1 MFNLREEN
9 AIYELNLLDGFWS
22 PDDYYGFLN
31 TFKYAKEQ
39 VLLDK
44 YTIVERD
51 RTRQLFNWLQCFEP
65 YEVKGELQSCGL
77 EVVEIWGDVSGKDYD
92 PEADEFAVVARSFK
106 GKWSASNFACSWRF
120 WLSRRLQSTH
130 RASLCSHL

>member
-1 MFNLREEN
+1 MFNLQEEN

-44 YTIVERD
+44 YTIAERD

-77 EVVEIWGDVSGKDYD
+77 EVVEIWGDVAGKDYD
-92 PEADEFAVVARSFK
+92 PEADEYAVVARSVK
-106 GKWSASNFACSWRF
+106 GK
-120 WLSRRLQSTH
+120 
-130 RASLCSHL
+130 